1 MRERVTYID
10 LIKGVGII
18 LVVIGHLP
26 INTELRRII
35 FSFHMPLFFFV
46 SGLFHKQNN
55 PKDFI
60 LNKAKRL
67 LIPYVFFFFLAEF
80 FTLAFDYPRHIGFQT
95 QSFFDILNGQEYFTY
110 NVPLWFLLCLF
121 EVSILYFFI
130 RKYFVENKTL
140 QTIVVLL
147 FSILGYGINKMSLN
161 IPYFLDSA
169 FSSLIF
175 YHAGSWFY
183 TEFKAKG
190 DSLLKWPLDIITS
203 NFSSENDVIPEKG
216 LFNGWKR
223 IIDNVKRR
231 SLRVSDKHK
240 AILFNGI
247 SLFVLSAVFL
257 YQAYYSGSLDV
268 RANSIPDSYL
278 SYLTTSFTGILMI
291 VFLCKMINSISLI
304 DYWGKNSL
312 VIMSTHIPLFLI
324 VNYLNDQVFHV
335 SGNSWMYEVIR
346 FSLTFSFC
354 TALIEILNRY
364 CPKLIGK

>member
-1 MRERVTYID
+1 ERITYID

-26 INTELRRII
+26 IDSEFRKII

-46 SGLFHKQNN
+46 SGLFHKQKD

-67 LIPYVFFFFLAEF
+67 LIPYVFFFLLSEF
-80 FTLAFDYPRHIGFQT
+80 FTLAFDYPRHIAFQSR
-95 QSFFDILNGQEYFTY
+95 SFFEILNGQEYFTY

-121 EVSILYFFI
+121 EVSILYYFI
-130 RKYFVENKTL
+130 QRYLEGNKKL
-140 QTIVVLL
+140 QTIAVLI
-147 FSILGYGINKMSLN
+147 FSALGYGINKMSIN

-183 TEFKAKG
+183 NEFKAKG
-190 DSLLKWPLDIITS
+190 DNLFKGSWNILSSKASLGDEQLTG
-203 NFSSENDVIPEKG
+203 KG
-216 LFNGWKR
+216 LMAGLSRCVNTL
-223 IIDNVKRR
+223 RR
-231 SLRVSDKHK
+231 WTSAISGKHK
-240 AILFNGI
+240 AILLNAIGL
-247 SLFVLSAVFL
+247 SVLFAVFL
-257 YQAYYSGSLDV
+257 DQAYYSGPLDV
-268 RANSIPDSYL
+268 RANMIPDSYL
-278 SYLTTSFTGILMI
+278 SYLITSFTGILLV
-291 VFLCKMINSISLI
+291 VFLCKAINSISVI

-312 VIMSTHIPLFLI
+312 VIMSTHIPLFLF

-335 SGNSWMYEVIR
+335 NGNSWMYEVIR
-346 FSLTFSFC
+346 LSLTFSFC